1 MTSLRRLKIYITLE
15 IVGAFTMNNDG
26 TTLPKSALPAIT
38 LLRMLIGWHFL
49 YEGVMKMYNPAWSAK
64 GYLIS
69 AETMTGLFQW
79 LANDSLIGIVDTL
92 NMVILIVVG
101 LTLLLGI
108 FDKAGALLGII
119 MLLMY
124 YFAHPAFMNSA
135 QLGAEGNYWI
145 VNKNLIEAAALLV
158 LYIIPTG
165 WYFGLGVFGK
175 STPKMAEA

>member
-1 MTSLRRLKIYITLE
+1 
-15 IVGAFTMNNDG
+15 
-26 TTLPKSALPAIT
+26 
-38 LLRMLIGWHFL
+38 
-49 YEGVMKMYNPAWSAK
+49 MKMYNPAWSAK
-64 GYLIS
+64 AYLIS
-69 AETMTGLFQW
+69 AETMSGLYQW
-79 LANDSLIGIVDTL
+79 LASDGMIGIVDTL
-92 NMVILIVVG
+92 NMVILMVVG

-108 FDKAGALLGII
+108 FDKQGALLGII

-145 VNKNLIEAAALLV
+145 VNKNLIEAAALLI

-175 STPKMAEA
+175 SNPKMAEA